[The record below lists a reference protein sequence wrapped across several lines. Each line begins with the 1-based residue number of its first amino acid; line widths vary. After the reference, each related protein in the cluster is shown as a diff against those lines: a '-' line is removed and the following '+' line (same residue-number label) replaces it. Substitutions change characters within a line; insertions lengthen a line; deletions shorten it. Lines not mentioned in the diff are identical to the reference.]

1 MLDDVN
7 KRMIEIMVYTGHTK
21 SSFAK
26 VLDVSL
32 PLITHITSGRNK
44 PGMDLIQKT
53 LIAFPDINA
62 KWLLLGEG
70 EMRVKEIAMP
80 DFSDAKAQIQSIVEM
95 IRYQHSEIES
105 IKSYHKILIDEIL
118 HLQEMQIKLDRIQ
131 YDLKSSEKKLDG
143 VNELINDKLIGEK

>member
-1 MLDDVN
+1 MLDEVN
-7 KRMIEIMVYTGHTK
+7 KRIIELMVFTGHSK

-44 PGMDLIQKT
+44 PGMDLIQKA

-70 EMRVKEIAMP
+70 EMKIKQVLLP
-80 DFSDAKAQIQSIVEM
+80 DFSDVKAQVGLISNEINSQNT
-95 IRYQHSEIES
+95 EIES
-105 IKSYHKILIDEIL
+105 IRNYHKILIDEIL
-118 HLQEMQIKLDRIQ
+118 HLQEMQIKLDQIQ
-131 YDLKSSEKKLDG
+131 HDLANSQSKLVR
-143 VNELINDKLIGEK
+143 VNQLIDSKLIG

>member
-1 MLDDVN
+1 
-7 KRMIEIMVYTGHTK
+7 MIEIMVYTGHTK

-80 DFSDAKAQIQSIVEM
+80 DFSDAKAQIQSISEM
-95 IRYQHSEIES
+95 IRYQNSEIES